1 MTERGQVGN
10 YMQSVSH
17 NTAINCDKLAK
28 IAHLL
33 PFEYTEIHMNY
44 LHSESSQNLAE
55 VQKQKHSNRNCKP
68 PTSSD
73 LVAAYGC
80 LVNFLLY
87 QDKTRILVFEVM

>member
-1 MTERGQVGN
+1 MPQDGYKTSIWTQSAFSFVTERGQVGN

-55 VQKQKHSNRNCKP
+55 KQKH
-68 PTSSD
+68 
-73 LVAAYGC
+73 
-80 LVNFLLY
+80 
-87 QDKTRILVFEVM
+87 